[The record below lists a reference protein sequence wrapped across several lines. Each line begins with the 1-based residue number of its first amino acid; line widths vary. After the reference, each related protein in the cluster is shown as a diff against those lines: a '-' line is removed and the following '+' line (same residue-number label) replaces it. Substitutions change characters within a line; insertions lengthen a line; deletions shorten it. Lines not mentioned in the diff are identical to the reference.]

1 MNEAAF
7 ANLIQPCS
15 GEGVSLALDLGDE
28 WGGLGRRR
36 SSTQMVAT
44 KLGTAN
50 LLVKETNRPSLLGL
64 ESWLGKEGP
73 EIKS

>member
-1 MNEAAF
+1 MNAAAF

-15 GEGVSLALDLGDE
+15 GEGAALVLDLGDE
-28 WGGLGRRR
+28 WGGLGCGR

-64 ESWLGKEGP
+64 DTWLGKEGP